1 MAAGPAAVYTDLQLS
16 MSAVCFCLPFDLTWI
31 SVQLMCFDHSPARLV
46 ANEWDHVQLRCPQG
60 KFTLP
65 IGKCG
70 QWHNQQMWFLDLLFL
85 PVHIHT
91 IHT

>member
-16 MSAVCFCLPFDLTWI
+16 WSAVCFRLPFDLTWI
-31 SVQLMCFDHSPARLV
+31 SVQLMCFDPSSARLV
-46 ANEWDHVQLRCPQG
+46 ANERDHIQLRCPQG

-70 QWHNQQMWFLDLLFL
+70 QWHNHQMWFLDLLFL
-85 PVHIHT
+85 PVDNAHT
-91 IHT
+91 